1 MTEQPQHPS
10 QGEPNVPPQGEPSS
24 SQPSQRD
31 TSQPPQGQPAPGSYP
46 PPVAGS
52 APQGPPPSTYSQ
64 PTGQMSPQ
72 DEKTWATLVHLSA
85 FVAYIVAI
93 PLLGPLIIYLV
104 LRDRGP
110 FIRHHAAQAV
120 NFQIIIIIAYL
131 VSLALTF
138 VLIGIPLLIIT
149 AIVAIVFQIQ
159 AAMAA
164 NRGEWYRYPMTPDWV
179 K

>member
-1 MTEQPQHPS
+1 MTEQPQQPS
-10 QGEPNVPPQGEPSS
+10 QGQPN
-24 SQPSQRD
+24 
-31 TSQPPQGQPAPGSYP
+31 
-46 PPVAGS
+46 
-52 APQGPPPSTYSQ
+52 GPPPGEPPPNQPPEGSTPPGGFSHVPPSSAPGGYGPPS
-64 PTGQMSPQ
+64 GQMSPQ

-93 PLLGPLIIYLV
+93 PLLGPLIIYVV

-120 NFQIIIIIAYL
+120 NFQIVIIIAYL
-131 VSLALTF
+131 VSLALAF
-138 VLIGIPLLIIT
+138 VLIGIPLLIAT